1 MGQLNLKDDRLIED
15 AKALAA
21 LFGSSMTEA
30 VRRAVHDR
38 LAAEQAGHEAR
49 KRETFER
56 LMAFAEEGSRLF
68 PPGTTSDHSYLY
80 DEHGLPK

>member
-1 MGQLNLKDDRLIED
+1 MGQLNLKDSALVEE

-21 LFGSSMTEA
+21 LFGSTTTEA

-38 LAAEQAGHEAR
+38 LEAEQAAREAR

-56 LMAFAEEGSRLF
+56 LMAFSEESAKHAW
-68 PPGTTSDHSYLY
+68 PGATSDHRDMY

>member
-1 MGQLNLKDDRLIED
+1 MGQLNLKDATLVAEAR
-15 AKALAA
+15 ALAA
-21 LFGSSMTEA
+21 LFGSTTTEA

-38 LAAEQAGHEAR
+38 LAAEQATREAQ

-56 LMAFAEEGSRLF
+56 LMAFAAEGAKLV
-68 PPGTTSDHSYLY
+68 PPGTTGDHRDMY